1 MPVELQNVS
10 DQAGLPDADSVRQW
24 VELALSRVDDTQ
36 IQNAELCVRFV
47 DTQEGAQLNSQFRNI
62 DKATNVLS
70 FPADVT
76 MESAANPAAASPI
89 AALQIAADPI
99 AADPIAAALQ
109 DNLPVLLGDLVVCG
123 PVVAAEAVEQGKA
136 LTDHA
141 AHLVV
146 HGVLHLLGYDHETDL
161 EAQAMESLEISLL
174 AELDIANP
182 YVPVEQLPAGQLSD
196 QVSS

>member
-1 MPVELQNVS
+1 MVSIKVVNAMPVELQNVS
-10 DQAGLPDADSVRQW
+10 DQAGLPDAASVCRW
-24 VELALSRVDDTQ
+24 VDLALSRLDDAQ

-47 DTQEGAQLNSQFRNI
+47 DKEEGAQLNSQFRNI

-76 MESAANPAAASPI
+76 MESAAGPVAAVPI
-89 AALQIAADPI
+89 AALQV
-99 AADPIAAALQ
+99 AAAPQ

-123 PVVAAEAVEQGKA
+123 PVVAAEAIEQGKA

-141 AHLVV
+141 AHLVI

-174 AELDIANP
+174 AELGIANP
-182 YVPVEQLPAGQLSD
+182 YVPTAQLPE

>member
-10 DQAGLPDADSVRQW
+10 DQVGLPDATSVRQW
-24 VELALSRVDDTQ
+24 VELALSRVDDAQ
-36 IQNAELCVRFV
+36 IRNAELCVRFV
-47 DTQEGAQLNSQFRNI
+47 DADEGAQLNSQFRHI

-76 MESAANPAAASPI
+76 LESAADPVATVPVAAVPV
-89 AALQIAADPI
+89 AALQMAEAAD
-99 AADPIAAALQ
+99 
-109 DNLPVLLGDLVVCG
+109 DNLPVMLGDLVVCG
-123 PVVAAEAVEQGKA
+123 PVVAAEAAEQGKPLA
-136 LTDHA
+136 DHA

-174 AELDIANP
+174 AELGIANP
-182 YVPVEQLPAGQLSD
+182 YVQETDSATG

>member
-89 AALQIAADPI
+89 AALQI

>member
-10 DQAGLPDADSVRQW
+10 SQAGLPDAASVSQW
-24 VELALSRVDDTQ
+24 VALALSRVDDAQ
-36 IQNAELCVRFV
+36 IRNAELCVRFV
-47 DTQEGAQLNSQFRNI
+47 DAAEGAQLNAQFRQI

-76 MESAANPAAASPI
+76 LESVANPVAVAPMAVQQTAAES
-89 AALQIAADPI
+89 
-99 AADPIAAALQ
+99 Q
-109 DNLPVLLGDLVVCG
+109 DSLPVLLGDLVVCG
-123 PVVAAEAVEQGKA
+123 PVVAAEAVEQGKT

-174 AELDIANP
+174 AELGIANP
-182 YVPVEQLPAGQLSD
+182 YVPVTQLPTGQLSE

>member
-1 MPVELQNVS
+1 MPVELQNLS
-10 DQAGLPDADSVRQW
+10 DQAGLPDAASVCQW
-24 VELALSRVDDTQ
+24 VELALSRVDDAQ
-36 IQNAELCVRFV
+36 IRNAELCVRFV
-47 DTQEGAQLNSQFRNI
+47 DTDEGAQLNSQFRQI

-76 MESAANPAAASPI
+76 LESAANPVAVAPMTAPHTIEES
-89 AALQIAADPI
+89 
-99 AADPIAAALQ
+99 Q
-109 DNLPVLLGDLVVCG
+109 DHLPVLLGDLVVCG
-123 PVVAAEAVEQGKA
+123 PVVAAEAVEQGKT
-136 LTDHA
+136 LTDHT

-174 AELDIANP
+174 AELGIANP
-182 YVPVEQLPAGQLSD
+182 YVAVAPLPAGQLSE